1 MLCPSGNGQPSK
13 MLIKI
18 TNLSD
23 EVAYIGGTLFIS
35 RISTTKLTPFMLL
48 HSYRVTTEQKKSKP
62 NSYPVFP
69 QQSFDPSKGDIPEI
83 LYSPAGTWFCY

>member
-1 MLCPSGNGQPSK
+1 
-13 MLIKI
+13 
-18 TNLSD
+18 
-23 EVAYIGGTLFIS
+23 
-35 RISTTKLTPFMLL
+35 MLL

-83 LYSPAGTWFCY
+83 LYSPAGTWFCYRSYVEVTQILLAKDGGLKKL